1 VEIKKRMRQE
11 MYALLTAPSAAPAT
25 KRQRSLLDRELRRK
39 RDRIQLEAA
48 LGFDTEPI
56 ESVRP

>member
-1 VEIKKRMRQE
+1 VEVKERMRQE

-25 KRQRSLLDRELRRK
+25 KQQLRRK

-48 LGFDTEPI
+48 LGFDTELI